1 MPVQNNLELL
11 SNEVNEIVRYRPH
24 WIIRRGNSIFA
35 AVLCVL
41 LALTFVIR
49 YPDVIAAPAR
59 LLAAN
64 PPKLIN
70 AKKEGRLLKLCVAN
84 EEPVKKGQLLGYI
97 ESGADYPEVTLLQR
111 WIESTIGA
119 IHNSQ
124 YQALL
129 DHPLPLLTNLGGLQ
143 SSYQDFQ
150 NQFEYTRQTLANG
163 YFNKKYAALE
173 HDLQNLATL
182 RNNALQQQQLVEA
195 DRQLQ
200 KKEYD
205 AYEKLAKDKV
215 IAPLELNQYK
225 SRMIGKEQTLK
236 QAYAQLTNAEI
247 SSQNKMR
254 EMLELKKQVA
264 DQQQHF
270 ISALLT
276 LKSNVEAWMEQYVL
290 VAGEEGRV
298 LFSAALQENQLISA
312 GQNLFY
318 ILPDHSGFY
327 VEITASQKGFGKID
341 TGQKVLLSVESF
353 PNEEFGRLT
362 GNIQHISPI
371 PNSNDSF
378 LIRVSLPRGLETNYG
393 RTLFF
398 KPGLKA
404 QAEIITSNRRL
415 AGRLLGQ
422 LKKIWDQ

>member
-236 QAYAQLTNAEI
+236 QA
-247 SSQNKMR
+247 
-254 EMLELKKQVA
+254 
-264 DQQQHF
+264 
-270 ISALLT
+270 
-276 LKSNVEAWMEQYVL
+276 
-290 VAGEEGRV
+290 
-298 LFSAALQENQLISA
+298 
-312 GQNLFY
+312 
-318 ILPDHSGFY
+318 
-327 VEITASQKGFGKID
+327 
-341 TGQKVLLSVESF
+341 
-353 PNEEFGRLT
+353 
-362 GNIQHISPI
+362 
-371 PNSNDSF
+371 
-378 LIRVSLPRGLETNYG
+378 
-393 RTLFF
+393 
-398 KPGLKA
+398 
-404 QAEIITSNRRL
+404 
-415 AGRLLGQ
+415 
-422 LKKIWDQ
+422 